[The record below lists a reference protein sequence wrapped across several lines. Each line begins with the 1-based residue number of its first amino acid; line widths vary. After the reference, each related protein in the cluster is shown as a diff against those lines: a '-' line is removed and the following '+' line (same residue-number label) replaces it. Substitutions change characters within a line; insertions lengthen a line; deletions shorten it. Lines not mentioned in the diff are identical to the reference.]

1 MISKMYYES
10 FDSLCS
16 FVSDGKVVMT
26 GEDVMHGKRM
36 NDFIERLTPAKK
48 EFAKAI
54 LEINARFS
62 LLAVSKIK
70 KSTDIFNMLVDKI
83 GKEEVEHFY
92 VIGLN
97 QSSSVVFVEEISTGG
112 IDQTTVDVR
121 RIMRAAILNNA
132 TQIACAHNHPSGNT
146 KPSRY
151 DDDIT
156 EKIRKA
162 GELMNIRLIDHIIIG
177 YAGFYSYHD
186 NGKL

>member
-1 MISKMYYES
+1 MTTPYYES

-26 GEDVMHGKRM
+26 DDDIKHGKRM

-70 KSTDIFNMLVDKI
+70 KSTDIFNMLVEKI

-92 VIGLN
+92 VIGIN
-97 QSSSVVFVEEISTGG
+97 RGSAVVCVEEISRGCVDGTV
-112 IDQTTVDVR
+112 VDVR
-121 RIMRAAILNNA
+121 MVMKTAILNNA
-132 TQIACAHNHPSGNT
+132 TMIAVAHNHPSGNT
-146 KPSRY
+146 KPSRE

-156 EKIRKA
+156 ERIRKA
-162 GELMNIRLIDHIIIG
+162 GEVMNIRLLDHVIVG
-177 YAGFYSYHD
+177 YGGFYSYHD

>member
-1 MISKMYYES
+1 MTTPYYES

-36 NDFIERLTPAKK
+36 NDFIDSLTPAKK

-92 VIGLN
+92 VIGIN
-97 QSSSVVFVEEISTGG
+97 RGGAVVCVEEISRGCVDG
-112 IDQTTVDVR
+112 VIVDVR
-121 RIMRAAILNNA
+121 MVMKTAILNNA
-132 TQIACAHNHPSGNT
+132 TMIAVAHNHPSGNT
-146 KPSRY
+146 KPSRE

-156 EKIRKA
+156 ERIRKA
-162 GELMNIRLIDHIIIG
+162 GEVMNIRLMDHIIIG
-177 YAGFYSYHD
+177 YAGYYSYHD